1 MPAGFKGDKEMAYD
15 LKKNVKEIMERAIAA
30 GEENGGVFMLYKD
43 GEKVLEQAAGYA
55 DVKKKIPFA
64 DNTICRIYSCTKI
77 FTSLCAMILMSRGKL
92 DTFWEVSRFF
102 PEFENAYYIKGWKKT
117 GCRQVIIRDL
127 LNMTSGLAY
136 PGDSHEGAAQ
146 TNELWGRLDESIRNG
161 NSMSTQE
168 FVHELGKLP
177 LMFDPGSEWL
187 YGSSA
192 DVLGAV
198 IEKISDMELADF
210 MKKEII
216 DPLGM
221 TDTDFYVPKDKR
233 DRLAVLYKNAGSDP
247 SEVDFVNLC
256 IYDLDERPKFQSGGA
271 GLFSTPQD
279 LAKLAG
285 ELSSGKAGIANK
297 YMVDF
302 MRTNGLDEKQRAY
315 ANWDSLKGY
324 GYGNLLRC
332 HENRSLSGSFA
343 PVGAFGWDG
352 WTGPYMLIHPESK
365 TGIMLCLQRTDAG
378 SSQLSRSLVNA
389 VFGSMEES
397 AGTRLT
403 IPLFS

>member
-1 MPAGFKGDKEMAYD
+1 MAYD
-15 LKKNVKEIMERAIAA
+15 LKQNVKEIMERAIAA
-30 GEENGGVFMLYKD
+30 GEENGGVFILYKD

-55 DVKKKIPFA
+55 DVKEKRAFA
-64 DNTICRIYSCTKI
+64 NDTICRIYSCTKI
-77 FTSLCAMILMSRGKL
+77 FTSLSAMILMSRGKL

-117 GCRQVIIRDL
+117 GCRQVTVRDL

-136 PGDSHEGAAQ
+136 PGDGHEGAAQ
-146 TNELWGRLDESIRNG
+146 TNELWAKLDESIRSG
-161 NSMSTQE
+161 KSMSTQE
-168 FVHELGKLP
+168 FVHEMGKLP
-177 LMFDPGSEWL
+177 LMFEPGSEWM

-210 MKKEII
+210 MKKEIT

-221 TDTDFYVPKDKR
+221 TDTDFYVPAEKR
-233 DRLAVLYKNAGSDP
+233 DRLAVLYKNAGEDP
-247 SEVDFVNLC
+247 DEVDFVNLC
-256 IYDLDERPKFQSGGA
+256 IYDVKERPAFQSGGA

-279 LAKLAG
+279 LAKLAC
-285 ELSSGKAGIANK
+285 ELSSGKAGIANRF
-297 YMVDF
+297 MVDF
-302 MRTNGLDEKQRAY
+302 MRTNGLDGKQRTF

-332 HENRSLSGSFA
+332 HENPGLSGSFA
-343 PVGAFGWDG
+343 PAGAFGWDG

-389 VFGSMEES
+389 VFGSMQETDIIRKS
-397 AGTRLT
+397 